1 MITKNDIVYE
11 GKKRYYVEDLTQR
24 DYFLECTTPCKLEY
38 GEYCIKETSWGEMI
52 RSLSFLLINIY
63 PETGERIMDFQC
75 AWSKQKMYSADKKTN
90 FKEVNKSLYVN
101 CNHTALHSCW
111 FIQDLL
117 DFFKI
122 NKSEVKLLIH
132 RPPAAETSAIKAQ
145 LESHFKN
152 EFVEFLKYGHN
163 KDDGYANKVIIRIE
177 KYLNPLLNKMSKS
190 YTSLFL
196 FDDYTIAS
204 SYIYKLKDIVSTRF
218 SCDEKAQRT
227 LNKYLSYLLEF
238 YKL

>member
-1 MITKNDIVYE
+1 MVSTVLMKHP
-11 GKKRYYVEDLTQR
+11 G
-24 DYFLECTTPCKLEY
+24 
-38 GEYCIKETSWGEMI
+38 GEMI
-52 RSLSFLLINIY
+52 RSMSFLLISVF
-63 PETGERIMDFQC
+63 PEKGERIMDFQC
-75 AWSKQKMYSADKKTN
+75 AWSKQKMYSIEKKTN
-90 FKEVNKSLYVN
+90 FKEVKPSLYVN

-117 DFFKI
+117 DFFDI
-122 NKSEVKLLIH
+122 SKSDVKLLIH
-132 RPPAAETSAIKAQ
+132 RPPAAETAAIKAR

-163 KDDGYANKVIIRIE
+163 KDDEYANKVIIRIE
-177 KYLNPLLNKMSKS
+177 KYLNPLLNRMSKS

-204 SYIYKLKDIVSTRF
+204 SYIYKLKEIVSVKY
-218 SCDEKAQRT
+218 SCDEKALRI
-227 LNKYLSYLLEF
+227 LNRYLSYLLEF